1 MLVYL
6 PASSCCLSYVK
17 ILAAR
22 IVYDILCLKYRPDC
36 PLKYGPFSY
45 FIVLTKRLKIAIWNK
60 LRAESPANLHCKL
73 KLGICTSLSIWQ
85 IYDRFLCFKLLLHA
99 SNWNSWVSVSIS
111 ESIFTFQ
118 IQILIFSFIW
128 RHIVYYKTILT
139 TSLHGN

>member
-6 PASSCCLSYVK
+6 PASSCCLPYVK

-22 IVYDILCLKYRPDC
+22 TVYDILCLKYRPDC

-60 LRAESPANLHCKL
+60 LHCKL

-85 IYDRFLCFKLLLHA
+85 IYDRFLCFELLLHA
-99 SNWNSWVSVSIS
+99 SNWNSRVSVSIS

-118 IQILIFSFIW
+118 FQILIFSFIW